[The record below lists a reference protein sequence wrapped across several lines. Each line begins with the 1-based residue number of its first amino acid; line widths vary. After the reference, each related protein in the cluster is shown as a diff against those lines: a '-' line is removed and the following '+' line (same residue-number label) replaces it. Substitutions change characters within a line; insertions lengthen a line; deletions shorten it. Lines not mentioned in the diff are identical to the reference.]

1 MKNTST
7 DVILSIK
14 PIYANNILSGGK
26 RVEFRKKIFKKSVER
41 VYIYSSSPK
50 KMIVGYFTIRTIV
63 EDTPANLW
71 RKFNDVGGI
80 DKDNFFEYFKDADI
94 GFSIVIN
101 KVVKFDEEKDP
112 VDFLENFTAPQSYI
126 YLERNTNGL

>member
-1 MKNTST
+1 MRNIST

-14 PIYANNILSGGK
+14 PIYAISILSGGK
-26 RVEFRKKIFKKSVER
+26 KVEFRKKIFKKSVGR

-50 KMIVGYFTIRTIV
+50 KMIVGYFTIQIIV
-63 EDTPANLW
+63 EDTPSNLW
-71 RKFNDVGGI
+71 KKFNAVGGI
-80 DKDNFFEYFKDADI
+80 DKDSFFEYFKDTNT

-112 VDFLENFTAPQSYI
+112 IDFLENFTAPQSYI
-126 YLERNTNGL
+126 YLERNTNNS